1 MVRTLKIAAVQM
13 DAVPAPCAER
23 LTRAADLVAEAAGA
37 GAQLVVL
44 PELFNVGYAYIDA
57 LYDAVET
64 LDGMT
69 AGWMKAQA
77 AQHHIHLAGTLL
89 VREGDEVYNSALLFA
104 PDGRMWRYDKRYPC
118 GWERAFFRE
127 RKDQITVAET
137 SLGKLGLMICW
148 DLAHPDSWR
157 DYAGKVDAMVIPS
170 CPPDLPHSV
179 LSFPDG
185 QKFHMEIRTSH
196 FADQDIH
203 DQTAW
208 LGIPAVHSS
217 GGGAFTSPMPLPH
230 LSVFGFLAGRP
241 AAWGRIF
248 QARSALLEAAYK
260 HHTQIIDSHGQV
272 VGRVTE
278 EGDGF
283 TIAEVELP
291 ESPRQPD
298 QPQPRMRTSNLAFWI
313 NDKIIPFAVRARY
326 RSMTRRESYGIV
338 FKR

>member
-13 DAVPAPCAER
+13 DAAPAPCAER
-23 LTRAADLVAEAAGA
+23 LARAADLVAEAAGA

-44 PELFNVGYAYIDA
+44 PELFNVGYAYINA
-57 LYDAVET
+57 LYDAVEP
-64 LDGMT
+64 LDGTT

-77 AQHHIHLAGTLL
+77 AQYHIHLAGTLL
-89 VREGDEVYNSALLFA
+89 LREGEEVYNSALLFA
-104 PDGRMWRYDKRYPC
+104 PDGQMWRYDKRYPF

-127 RKDQITVAET
+127 RRDQITVADT
-137 SLGKLGLMICW
+137 RLGKLGLMICW
-148 DLAHPDSWR
+148 DSAHPDLWR
-157 DYAGKVDAMVIPS
+157 EYAGKVDAMVIPS
-170 CPPDLPHSV
+170 CPPDFTKSAV
-179 LSFPDG
+179 AFPDG
-185 QKFHMEIRTSH
+185 QKFYVELPASH

-208 LGIPAVHSS
+208 LGVPAVHSS
-217 GGGAFTSPMPLPH
+217 GGGAFISPMPAPR
-230 LSVFGFLAGRP
+230 LSLLGYIAGRP

-278 EGDGF
+278 DGDGF

-291 ESPRQPD
+291 DAPRQPD
-298 QPQPRMRTSNLAFWI
+298 QPQPDTRTPGVAFRV
-313 NDKIIPFAVRARY
+313 NDQIIPFAVRSRY
-326 RSMTRRESYGIV
+326 RKMTRA
-338 FKR
+338 